1 MSVEEVTLSTSPFHI
16 FNFDQERNE
25 LYITGAALEEGA
37 WYGVSGQPTF
47 YPRDVIHKYAHN
59 FIGVDLRCEH
69 GYTIGTVLDARL
81 TELGFEIDAVVTHY
95 DSIQAILRGDKKG
108 LSINA
113 TIQTNE
119 RRMAT
124 AFVRYEEISVVGEPA
139 CRTCMINP
147 PGSIT
152 EDRIAMSED
161 KTITEQVE
169 AYAKLKECADN
180 FKAARD
186 NLSNVLLGTK
196 DQPTDSE
203 DEVVT
208 MSEEQKTEEVQETTE
223 VVEEAPAA
231 EVAEGEATPETNA
244 EGEATPEGE
253 ATEVEGEGETEPEG
267 EGETEEEDTVT
278 LSDFNAVK
286 DEVTT
291 LKAQLEAKDVQIAEM
306 TAKLSIFTA
315 QAAAKDAAER
325 DSLMTSILSL
335 DPNADK
341 AVLDGMTNVQLSAYK
356 ATAEELA
363 KPVVGAAKKSAQ
375 DVKLSAPKTENKDE
389 SVAAILG
396 FLRGQH

>member
-25 LYITGAALEEGA
+25 LYITGAALEEGV
-37 WYGVSGQPTF
+37 WYGVRGQPTF

-69 GYTIGTVLDARL
+69 GYTIGTVLDVRL

-95 DSIQAILRGDKKG
+95 DSIQAIFRGDKKG

-124 AFVRYEEISVVGEPA
+124 AFVRYKEISVVGEPA

-196 DQPTDSE
+196 DQPTD
-203 DEVVT
+203 EVVT

-231 EVAEGEATPETNA
+231 EVTEGEATPETNA

-253 ATEVEGEGETEPEG
+253 ATKVEG

-306 TAKLSIFTA
+306 AAKLSIFTA
-315 QAAAKDAAER
+315 RAEAQEAAER
-325 DSLMTSILSL
+325 DELITSILSL

-389 SVAAILG
+389 SVAAILR